1 MKNLFEKISMT
12 PKQVADLLL
21 IVLLIIFVA
30 QNIENV
36 KVRFLFFGFE
46 LPLIV
51 IIAATF
57 FIGFFTS
64 KIFSTKNK
72 NVDKIPEIKE

>member
-1 MKNLFEKISMT
+1 MKNLFEKINMT
-12 PKQVADLLL
+12 PKRAADLLL
-21 IVLLIIFVA
+21 IVLLIVFVA
-30 QNIENV
+30 QNLENV

-51 IIAATF
+51 IIAITF

-64 KIFSTKNK
+64 KVFSTKKK
-72 NVDKIPEIKE
+72 NEDITPEIKE